1 MSVTNERSP
10 SMTDAPGPVPAQPE
24 TRSTPELVSDLTRL
38 VPQLARQEVE
48 LAKAELAEKA
58 KHAGIGL
65 GAFGGAGLVAFF
77 GVGVLIAAAVL
88 GLAEAVPAWASALIV
103 AAVLLLVAG
112 VMALVGRKQVRQAT
126 PPMPTQAVD
135 STKHDVEA
143 VKESAHR

>member
-1 MSVTNERSP
+1 MSVTNER
-10 SMTDAPGPVPAQPE
+10 PGPVPAHAAGSDHQK
-24 TRSTPELVSDLTRL
+24 STPELVQDLTRL

-58 KHAGIGL
+58 KHAGVGI
-65 GAFGGAGLVAFF
+65 GAFGAAGLVALF
-77 GVGVLIAAAVL
+77 GVGVLVAAAVL
-88 GLAEAVPAWASALIV
+88 GLAEALPAWAAALIV

-112 VMALVGRKQVRQAT
+112 VMALVGKKQVQQAT

-135 STKHDVEA
+135 STKQDVEA

>member
-1 MSVTNERSP
+1 MSVTHEK
-10 SMTDAPGPVPAQPE
+10 PGPVPAGHE
-24 TRSTPELVSDLTRL
+24 KSTPELVQDLTRL

-58 KHAGIGL
+58 KHAGIGA
-65 GAFGGAGLVAFF
+65 GAFGGAGLVALF
-77 GVGVLIAAAVL
+77 GVGTLVAAAVL
-88 GLAEAVPAWASALIV
+88 GLAEAVPAWAAALIV

-112 VMALVGRKQVRQAT
+112 AMALLGRSQIRQAT
-126 PPMPTQAVD
+126 PPVPRQAVD